1 MRETQSTVLIYSQ
14 GDTRLEDWFQ
24 EELTSLSGYVGG
36 GEGRGGHERDP
47 IYSVDIQP
55 GRHKIRRLV
64 SGGVDKFVRV
74 CRGREGEGRGGEV
87 GHERDPIYSVD
98 IQPGRHKIRRLVSGG
113 IDKFVRV
120 CRGRGGEGRGA

>member
-1 MRETQSTVLIYSQ
+1 MRETQSTVLTYNQ

-36 GEGRGGHERDP
+36 GEGRGEGHERDP

-74 CRGREGEGRGGEV
+74 CRGRGGEGRGGEGGMRETQSTV
-87 GHERDPIYSVD
+87 LIYSQGD
-98 IQPGRHKIRRLVSGG
+98 TR
-113 IDKFVRV
+113 
-120 CRGRGGEGRGA
+120 